1 MRHRFFGSSKFSTTG
16 MHPSPFS
23 TSMRSHSL
31 TGASARTADRSFM
44 YPLTGRS
51 SCPLIA
57 ATSTSVMLTTPISRP
72 KLEAK
77 THFFNFYDEL
87 FVNLGSDLDWFD
99 QNRFYLAYGYLFG
112 PNNNLQVGVLWQ
124 AFSSVDFYRLQFF
137 YTHNFDLRD

>member
-72 KLEAK
+72 SSEITGQLRWSCFSKMSPSAAIV
-77 THFFNFYDEL
+77 T
-87 FVNLGSDLDWFD
+87 S
-99 QNRFYLAYGYLFG
+99 
-112 PNNNLQVGVLWQ
+112 GVTDTTRS
-124 AFSSVDFYRLQFF
+124 ARRITSPAVFCGGI
-137 YTHNFDLRD
+137 